1 LSLRVKRTLFPLR
14 LLPRLK
20 RTRRSR
26 RNIEAHSARF
36 LAVERQRRVCLKE
49 MIVRTDLDRPITRI
63 GHRERHGLA
72 AVVELDLAV
81 LNEQFTRDHQITPAN
96 RPAPTKT
103 QRGTA
108 MRIAGRK
115 AKYVIDFAKPMPRR
129 CNPAVASAKPAMY
142 SAPLTTSVTSL
153 PCA

>member
-1 LSLRVKRTLFPLR
+1 
-14 LLPRLK
+14 
-20 RTRRSR
+20 
-26 RNIEAHSARF
+26 EG
-36 LAVERQRRVCLKE
+36 QGRVCLKE

-81 LNEQFTRDHQITPAN
+81 LDEQFTRDHQMTPAN
-96 RPAPTKT
+96 RPAPTNT
-103 QRGTA
+103 QNAPA
-108 MRIAGRK
+108 MRIAGPK
-115 AKYVIDFAKPMPRR
+115 AQYVIAFPKPMPRR
-129 CNPAVASAKPAMY
+129 CNPVVASAKPAMY